1 MGLKTKKEYIES
13 LRVLHPT
20 AYMFGERVTNVVDNP
35 RLRAGIEATGATYEI
50 AELDEYRD
58 LVVTTSPLIN
68 EPVNRFTLPKSTAY
82 FSLVLLGSPSRAGSN
97 KNYPKKGIKK
107 RPSRGFA
114 HPDVIVGPPGGDFG
128 QAPPAVSQN
137 DSLAIFRTFCPNP
150 TAHSQAP

>member
-1 MGLKTKKEYIES
+1 MKESIRE
-13 LRVLHPT
+13 
-20 AYMFGERVTNVVDNP
+20 F
-35 RLRAGIEATGATYEI
+35 IK
-50 AELDEYRD
+50 YRD
-58 LVVTTSPLIN
+58 LLYMMVWRDIRVKYKQSVI
-68 EPVNRFTLPKSTAY
+68 PKSTAY